1 MPLAVGGGGTAEKVR
16 DDDQELVGLDVGGEA
31 PVANLEPVARG
42 LVLKRRESRSPGVRL
57 ELLERRADEALI
69 LRGEALKFF
78 SYALFEAERP
88 EHG

>member
-31 PVANLEPVARG
+31 PVANLEPVARR
-42 LVLKRRESRSPGVRL
+42 LVLKRRESRSPGIR
-57 ELLERRADEALI
+57 LERRADEALI